1 MAIEHVTR
9 HAVKAVERQRQCI
22 DLISKVSLYELEQ
35 GRTDLLGGASESRRL
50 IREVIPALVRAASGY
65 SDCIKLALSGADDSD
80 FFPVWHS
87 AEKVLELAIEDVKAF
102 THAAYYLTDE
112 QLEALGIDDFE

>member
-1 MAIEHVTR
+1 MTIEHVTR
-9 HAVKAVERQRQCI
+9 HAVKAVERQQQCI

-35 GRTDLLGGASESRRL
+35 GRTDPLGDASESRQL
-50 IREVIPALVRAASGY
+50 IREAIPALVRAV
-65 SDCIKLALSGADDSD
+65 SDYAACIKLALSGADDSD
-80 FFPVWHS
+80 FFPAWHN
-87 AEKVLELAIEDVKAF
+87 AEKARELAIEGVKAF